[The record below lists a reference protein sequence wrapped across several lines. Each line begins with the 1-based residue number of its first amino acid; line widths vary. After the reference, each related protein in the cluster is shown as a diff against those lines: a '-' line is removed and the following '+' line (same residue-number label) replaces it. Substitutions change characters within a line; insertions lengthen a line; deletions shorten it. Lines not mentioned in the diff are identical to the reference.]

1 MLYIEVTSTIF
12 PRLDITHRPR
22 SEENSSNNSLPI
34 LKLFSEKEKNVISVA
49 LLAPVNGNGRN
60 KS

>member
-22 SEENSSNNSLPI
+22 SEENSSNN
-34 LKLFSEKEKNVISVA
+34 
-49 LLAPVNGNGRN
+49 GNIAWQ
-60 KS
+60 S